1 MIQRWENVNA
11 HDQIELRNI
20 IWKKCKLIM
29 MIGKNQLVKKH
40 LSCGF
45 YYFVKKKLQFFSLN
59 DVNYHFCKVKRCLFS
74 FINQI
79 AIFIGFRNTIN
90 INICKK
96 YKPCQFTFTVAR
108 WSDTYTNLT
117 NSYYLYSNEPY
128 ILQMVKKKTKTNQ
141 THQTGELYW
150 NWYIKIHLNQIV
162 LVVHFEH
169 WIYHLVKICHSS
181 RVY

>member
-1 MIQRWENVNA
+1 
-11 HDQIELRNI
+11 
-20 IWKKCKLIM
+20 M
-29 MIGKNQLVKKH
+29 MIGKNQFIKKH
-40 LSCGF
+40 LSYGF
-45 YYFVKKKLQFFSLN
+45 YSFVKKLQFFTKWRQLS
-59 DVNYHFCKVKRCLFS
+59 FCKVKRCLFS

-150 NWYIKIHLNQIV
+150 NWYIKIHLI
-162 LVVHFEH
+162 
-169 WIYHLVKICHSS
+169 K
-181 RVY
+181 